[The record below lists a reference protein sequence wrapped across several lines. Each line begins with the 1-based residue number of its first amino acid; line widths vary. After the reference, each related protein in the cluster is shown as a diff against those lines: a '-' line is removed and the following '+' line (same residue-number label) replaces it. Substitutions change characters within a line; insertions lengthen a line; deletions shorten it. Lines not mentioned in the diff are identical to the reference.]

1 MKNKIEGYGDE
12 WIIPNRSVLDEL
24 AENYE
29 FTDAGK
35 ELQKLGS

>member
-12 WIIPNRSVLDEL
+12 WIVPNRSVLDEL

-29 FTDAGK
+29 VVNK
-35 ELQKLGS
+35 NWPPR